1 MTAEHHRHTAPFMVL
16 VELRKIIKNTEGTSG
31 INACGVEGSGSE
43 HVLNETI
50 DIEARKIQGQ
60 FLEAHPF

>member
-1 MTAEHHRHTAPFMVL
+1 MKF
-16 VELRKIIKNTEGTSG
+16 IIISNTEGTSG
-31 INACGVEGSGSE
+31 INACGVEGSDFE
-43 HVLNETI
+43 NIQNETI